1 MEEVN
6 KRKRGNKMK
15 KILSLF
21 AALSM
26 IITLSACGSQANV
39 STKKEEPAVIR
50 FAVIGPMTGDA
61 ASQGQQQEYGVSM
74 AVEEINAAGGVNGKM
89 LEYDV
94 FDDQLNPNQAVI
106 CAEKIVS
113 DGGYDFVVAPVSS
126 GCTLASYPTFKEADM
141 LVISA
146 TNTADHL
153 TTQGFDNFLRI
164 CPSASRNLVQLVEL
178 AADTYKIKAPA
189 VFYTSFEVD
198 TTSFN
203 ASKELLSEKGIE
215 IVASAKVEADT
226 EKDYNAYITN
236 FMHAGADSVFCF
248 SEYTPSAL
256 FVKQQ
261 KALGWDVQ
269 QFSLS
274 GTSNPQFITIA
285 GNDAAEGFIS
295 MSAFDATNPDE
306 AVQNF
311 VKNYKEK
318 IKSLPGEWAAGAY
331 DTVYIMADT
340 LKAAGDIRGNELTN
354 WMKQNTDFKGI
365 TGKIS
370 FDENGDNQAAKALII
385 QVRNGEF
392 IVVNDN

>member
-1 MEEVN
+1 M
-6 KRKRGNKMK
+6 KAKKM
-15 KILSLF
+15 IALLMAVVLLVSF
-21 AALSM
+21 AA
-26 IITLSACGSQANV
+26 CGAKTEEKNV
-39 STKKEEPAVIR
+39 ENAETIR
-50 FAVIGPMTGDA
+50 FAVVGPMTGDA
-61 ASQGQQQEYGVSM
+61 ASQGLQQEYGVSM
-74 AVEEINAAGGVNGKM
+74 AVEEINAAGGINGKM
-89 LEYDV
+89 LEYDI

-113 DGGYDFVVAPVSS
+113 DGGYDFVVSPVSS
-126 GCTLASYPTFKEADM
+126 GCTIASYPTFKSADL

-164 CPSASRNLVQLVEL
+164 CPSASRNLVQLVDL
-178 AADTYKIKAPA
+178 AADTYGVKAPA

-203 ASKELLSEKGIE
+203 SCKELLSAKGVE
-215 IVASAKVEADT
+215 IIDSAKVQADT

-274 GTSNPQFITIA
+274 GTSNPQFIEIA
-285 GNDAAEGFIS
+285 GADAAEGFIS
-295 MSAFDATNPDE
+295 MSAFDPSNPDE

-311 VKNYKEK
+311 VTSYQEK
-318 IKSLPGEWAAGAY
+318 VNSLPGEWAAGAY
-331 DTVYIMADT
+331 DTVYVMADA

-354 WMKQNTDFKGI
+354 WMKENTEYKGI
-365 TGKIS
+365 TGNIA
-370 FDENGDNQAAKALII
+370 FDEFGDNQAAKALII
-385 QVRNGEF
+385 QVNDGKF
-392 IVVNDN
+392 VVAE